1 MIYIIC
7 FLIIIVIYLLYK
19 SYIFIEPF
27 ATTNNSNER
36 NVILLGD
43 STLKNNRY
51 VKQINTVEYVLR
63 QKTNDP
69 VHCLAKDGA
78 TISDVYNQ
86 ISDIPTTLNNKDNII
101 FLSIGGNDILKK
113 TTLDIDALDID
124 ALDIDALVKQ
134 YERLLTKLIN
144 SFDKC
149 RIVLLNLY
157 TPPNINKLR
166 KDDSITDKITQWN
179 AALNKSLYNNN
190 NISIID
196 LHTLLYEP
204 SDFVSG
210 YEPSEVG
217 GHKIAIAIINKL

>member
-1 MIYIIC
+1 MRYGYGVK
-7 FLIIIVIYLLYK
+7 FLIIIVLYLAYTSYK
-19 SYIFIEPF
+19 REPF
-27 ATTNNSNER
+27 TTKISTVQVNYKER
-36 NVILLGD
+36 NLILLGD
-43 STLKNNRY
+43 STLKNNKY

-63 QKTNDP
+63 QKTNGP
-69 VHCLAKDGA
+69 VHCLARDGA
-78 TISDVYNQ
+78 TITDVYNQ
-86 ISDIPTTLNNKDNII
+86 INDIPTTLNNKDNII

-113 TTLDIDALDID
+113 TTLDIDALFI
-124 ALDIDALVKQ
+124 Q

-144 SFDKC
+144 LFDKC

-157 TPPNINKLR
+157 TPPNINKL
-166 KDDSITDKITQWN
+166 KKNDSITDKITQWN
-179 AALNKSLYNNN
+179 TALNKSLYNN

-217 GHKIAIAIINKL
+217 GHKIAMAIINKL